1 MDVLAIIPATLA
13 RDGRETGILSPILG
27 KPLLGHLLDR
37 LSGVDKLAGVVVTTS
52 DAPEDKAILDYC
64 AMRGTPCESGARDD
78 LLGRLL
84 KALKTADAKGGLM
97 VDAGN
102 PLIDPALVD
111 QVANLLQMTDGM
123 LDWIGNTLAPTYP
136 KGMEID
142 GFTAAALEESGRR
155 CAEPQQRREGPAFL
169 RQSSRLYRP
178 LSLTAP
184 PELARPELKLNVE
197 GPEDLPRI
205 ERIYRR
211 FDGRTDFGLAEIL
224 AYLDAMPAA

>member
-1 MDVLAIIPATLA
+1 MNVLAIISATMT
-13 RDGRETGILSPILG
+13 RDGRETGVLSPIEG

-37 LSGVDKLAGVVVTTS
+37 LAGVDKLAGVVVTTS
-52 DAPEDKAILDYC
+52 DAPEDKAILDFC
-64 AMRGTPCESGARDD
+64 ATRGTPCESGPRDD

-84 KALKTADAKGGLM
+84 MALKTAGARGGLM

-136 KGMEID
+136 RGMEID
-142 GFTAAALEESGRR
+142 GFTTAALEESGRR
-155 CAEPQQRREGPAFL
+155 CAEPKQRREGPAFL
-169 RQSSRLYRP
+169 RQNSRLYRP

-184 PELARPELKLNVE
+184 PELARPEMKLNVE

-205 ERIYRR
+205 EKIFRQ

-224 AYLDAMPAA
+224 TYLDATPAA